1 MSDDTDNT
9 LDPEMY
15 AMFCEEVAGHMAAL
29 ERDLVRLE
37 SSPTPEV
44 LESLMRAAHSIKGA
58 ARIIG
63 LTQAVGLAHRMEDF
77 FVAMQEGRASADADR
92 VDLLLQASDVYKQLR
107 LQPASDAIEWLCM
120 QAATMARMEE
130 VLSDY
135 ASGNAISPAEVP
147 AGEPAD
153 EPFIAV
159 SANLDMMDLFK
170 IELETHL
177 AVLLS
182 LPALRSGPVTAET
195 GENLSRAAHSI
206 KGAARIVGL
215 EGMARL
221 AGAMESYFEAG
232 RENPLLLA
240 DLPDEP
246 AGQTIAFLQAI
257 ARLSMEEI
265 PEHLT
270 ILASE
275 CEGYAVAWKGLA
287 ASRPE
292 TVPTGSATVPE
303 PAAVAVPLPQKTTAL
318 PPAAPPPPAAD
329 AQDVSS
335 LLVTTET
342 LDKLTGLAGEAW
354 VQSRQIEA
362 HGRRLYALRDR
373 LHTLGKI
380 VRTAAFAR
388 GQSTPE
394 MLDEIRALVSET
406 TNGLTESWRGLQRY
420 GFEAED
426 LSSRLYNAAIA
437 ARMRPLADGLKAFPR
452 LVRDMAR
459 QLDKKIRFE
468 TVGATTRVDR
478 DVLSQLDAPLTHILR
493 NACDHGIETVPER
506 LAAGKPEQGV
516 IRVEGSH
523 RGGMLVVAVH
533 DDGRGMNLERIKAK
547 VLERKM
553 AGVELVER
561 MSADEL
567 LEFLFLPGFST
578 TTAVSEFSG
587 RGVGMDVVR
596 TMLAAIGGVVHL
608 RTESGRGSVVE
619 MQLPLSL
626 ALLRTL
632 VVALDDEVYAIPL
645 ARVSC
650 VRRAHPEDVSVVE
663 GRLRYRHGDRQ
674 IPLLKLHELLQLP
687 ASLRQDTDWPLV
699 LCGEA
704 GREIA
709 FAVERIV
716 EEKDM
721 VVHPLDQRLGKPP
734 AIHASAIMEDGAIA
748 LIVDTDDLL
757 QLATKAL
764 SAAPVAADAG
774 VAAHDRRRVLV
785 VDDSVTVREVE
796 RRLLERHGYHVDLA
810 VDGLDGWNQAR
821 AARYDLILSDVD
833 MPRMNGID
841 FVTRLKQDPLLKE
854 IPVIIVS
861 YKDKEEDRIRGLKA
875 GANYYLT
882 KGSFQDDSLIRAV
895 QYLIGEC

>member
-1 MSDDTDNT
+1 MSDENDNT

-15 AMFCEEVAGHMAAL
+15 AMFCEEVAGHMASL

-92 VDLLLQASDVYKQLR
+92 VDVLLQASDVYKQLR
-107 LQPASDAIEWLCM
+107 LQTASDAVEWLCM
-120 QAATMARMEE
+120 QAVTMAQLEDA
-130 VLSDY
+130 LSGF
-135 ASGNAISPAEVP
+135 ASDNAVNTVET
-147 AGEPAD
+147 PAD
-153 EPFIAV
+153 EPFA
-159 SANLDMMDLFK
+159 ADNPNLDMMDLFK

-177 AVLLS
+177 EVLRR
-182 LPALRSGPVTAET
+182 LPSLRSAPGTSET
-195 GENLSRAAHSI
+195 GEELSRAAHSI

-221 AGAMESYFEAG
+221 AGAIETFFEAA
-232 RENPLLLA
+232 RENPLLLTG
-240 DLPDEP
+240 LPDEP
-246 AGQTIAFLQAI
+246 AGQTLAFLDSI
-257 ARLSMEEI
+257 ACLPLEEI
-265 PEHLT
+265 PVHLMV
-270 ILASE
+270 LASE
-275 CEGYAVAWKGLA
+275 CEGYAVAWKGLVASPPEAGPPPSA
-287 ASRPE
+287 AAAADEPALAPSPK
-292 TVPTGSATVPE
+292 TVPT
-303 PAAVAVPLPQKTTAL
+303 
-318 PPAAPPPPAAD
+318 PPAAAEG
-329 AQDVSS
+329 QEVSS

-354 VQSRQIEA
+354 VESRQLES
-362 HGRRLYALRDR
+362 HVRRLYVLRER
-373 LHTLGKI
+373 QHAIENI

-388 GQSTPE
+388 GQATPD
-394 MLDEIRALVSET
+394 MLAEVRGLLRET
-406 TNGLTESWRGLQRY
+406 SDGLAEAWRGLQQY

-468 TVGATTRVDR
+468 TVGSTTRVDR

-553 AGVELVER
+553 AGPDLVER
-561 MSADEL
+561 MSTDEL

-578 TTAVSEFSG
+578 TSVVSEFSG

-596 TMLAAIGGVVHL
+596 TMLTAIGGVVHL
-608 RTESGRGSVVE
+608 RTVWGRGSVVE

-632 VVALDDEVYAIPL
+632 VVTVNDEIYAIPL

-650 VRRAHPEDVSVVE
+650 VRRARPEDVSVVE
-663 GRLRYRHGDRQ
+663 GRLLFTHGDGQ
-674 IPLLKLHELLQLP
+674 VPLLKLDEVLQLP
-687 ASLRQDTDWPLV
+687 SSLRMDHDWPLV
-699 LCGEA
+699 LCGET
-704 GREIA
+704 GREVA

-721 VVHPLDQRLGKPP
+721 VLHPLDLRLGKPP
-734 AIHASAIMEDGAIA
+734 AINAGAIMEDGAIA
-748 LIVDTDDLL
+748 LILDTEDLL

-764 SAAPVAADAG
+764 SVAPVTAAE
-774 VAAHDRRRVLV
+774 VVVAHDRRRVLV

-796 RRLLERHGYHVDLA
+796 RRLLERHGCHVDLA

-821 AARYDLILSDVD
+821 SNRYDLILSDVD

-841 FVTRLKQDPLLKE
+841 FVTRLKQDPLLKD

-895 QYLIGEC
+895 QYLIGEL